1 MEPKRPTDPD
11 YLGEWKVTSR
21 LGEGGFG
28 TVFLA
33 TKGVQSAAI
42 KVIKE
47 EFLEDTTARARI
59 INEARVLSSLDDV
72 FIGKIVDAGLEDE
85 IPWLATEYVNG
96 PTLQEKVQ
104 LDKPLGELAWSNLA
118 SDLFHALVTSH
129 SAGVTHK
136 DIKPSNIILGETGT
150 KLVDFGIS
158 HVSGMTKTATVHEF
172 EGSHPFSAPEN
183 YTGKSVPEMDVFSAA
198 TTMAYA
204 GTGHAVW
211 SGENAIQIMRSI
223 NEGEPNLQGLTQ
235 LQVNFL
241 SPLFEKNASERSTA
255 TEALARA
262 VQAIEFLVTKDPEF
276 ELNPISKPNIK
287 NTFPQK
293 RVLAV
298 GLLFLVG
305 VTGAYA
311 IVQSQTTN
319 GPSKALTVPSSTPSS
334 SKSVLGPV
342 SSISPKVL
350 VTQKVEASPKATPS
364 TTPKATPSTTPK
376 ATPSVTP
383 SRSITLQPSQSN
395 KIKISSPDAP
405 NVATSGLFGAP
416 WLTNDLMWEIQV
428 NNITES
434 IPVDFNELQVN
445 EMGAVGKPWFSV
457 PYKLISTNIGNS
469 VEIDAVVDSLLIDV
483 ATGHPS
489 FCPQFRLVK
498 VISNQVVKIWNKGD
512 THGCQT
518 PYAVPSPSSS
528 T

>member
-11 YLGEWKVTSR
+11 YLGGWKVTSR

-47 EFLEDTTARARI
+47 EFLEDSTARARI
-59 INEARVLSSLDDV
+59 INEARVLSRIDDV
-72 FIGKIVDAGLEDE
+72 YIGKIIDAGLEDE

-96 PTLQEKVQ
+96 PTLEEKVQ
-104 LDKPLGELAWSNLA
+104 LDKPLGELAWFNLA

-129 SAGVTHK
+129 AAGVTHK
-136 DIKPSNIILGETGT
+136 DVKPSNIILGETGT

-198 TTMAYA
+198 TTLAYA

-235 LQVNFL
+235 LQLNFL

-255 TEALARA
+255 AEALGRA
-262 VQAIEFLVTKDPEF
+262 VQAIEFLVTKNPQF
-276 ELNPISKPNIK
+276 ELSRTSKPNYKI
-287 NTFPQK
+287 TLVQK
-293 RVLAV
+293 RILAT
-298 GLLFLVG
+298 GLLSLLG
-305 VTGAYA
+305 VSGAYA
-311 IVQSQTTN
+311 IVQSQTSN
-319 GPSKALTVPSSTPSS
+319 GPSKVLTIPSPTPSPSNSLPSPVISST
-334 SKSVLGPV
+334 
-342 SSISPKVL
+342 PKVL
-350 VTQKVEASPKATPS
+350 VTQTVEISPKATPSASPKATPS
-364 TTPKATPSTTPK
+364 AS
-376 ATPSVTP
+376 P
-383 SRSITLQPSQSN
+383 SRSVTLQPSQSN
-395 KIKISSPDAP
+395 KIKISSPDALD
-405 NVATSGLFGAP
+405 VTTSYVYGAP
-416 WLTNDLMWEIQV
+416 WLTNDLMWEIEV
-428 NNITES
+428 SNISES
-434 IPVDFNELQVN
+434 VPVDFNQLQVN

-457 PYKLISTNIGNS
+457 PYKLITTNFGS
-469 VEIDAVVDSLLIDV
+469 SGEIDAVVDSLLIDV

-498 VISNQVVKIWNKGD
+498 EISNQVVKIWNKGD

-518 PYAVPSPSSS
+518 PYAAPSPSNS